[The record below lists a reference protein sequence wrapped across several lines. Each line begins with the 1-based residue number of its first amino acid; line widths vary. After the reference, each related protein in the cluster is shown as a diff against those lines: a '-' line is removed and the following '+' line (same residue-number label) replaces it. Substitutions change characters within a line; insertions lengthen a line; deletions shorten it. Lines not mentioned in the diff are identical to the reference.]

1 MITHL
6 ALKQFRNH
14 AALNLDFNSNLVAIT
29 GPNAS
34 GKTNILEALYISSL
48 TKSFKN
54 TDNKLVMHGG
64 NFFTIDKVDNNTN
77 VHIRFTQ
84 TDLSRAKALKVNKVA
99 KPLYSIIGQSPIT
112 LFEPNDLYLLTGL
125 PSLRR
130 NYLDKI
136 LSQVD
141 KVYLQNLRQYKK
153 IVHHRNS
160 LLKRAKKEN
169 VGNINEQLF
178 VLNIQLA
185 KPGYYL
191 TKKRQEFISSLAK
204 SLNNYYQLISGESA
218 KIVVEFNESASSSQD
233 LLNKIED
240 AVQKDRVCGFSTVGP
255 HKEDFSVSL
264 RGHNLTDSASRGE
277 LRSLVLACKLS
288 ELDYIEKKLSRRPTL
303 LLDDV
308 LSELDDARQKFLLS
322 SLSMQQTFL
331 TTTHLPDNL
340 KLNFQHIELPL

>member
-54 TDNKLVMHGG
+54 TDNKLVLHGS
-64 NFFTIDKVDNNTN
+64 NFFTIDKVDNNN
-77 VHIRFTQ
+77 NIHIRFTQ

-141 KVYLQNLRQYKK
+141 KAYLQNLRLYKK
-153 IVHHRNS
+153 IIHHRNS
-160 LLKRAKKEN
+160 LLRRAKKEN
-169 VGNINEQLF
+169 VRNIDEQLF

-191 TKKRQEFISSLAK
+191 TKKRQEFISSLVK

-218 KIVVEFNESASSSQD
+218 KIVVEFHASASSSQD
-233 LLNKIED
+233 LLNKIEL
-240 AVQKDRVCGFSTVGP
+240 AVQKDRACGFSTVGP
-255 HKEDFSVSL
+255 HKEDFNVSL

-308 LSELDDARQKFLLS
+308 LSELDDKRQKFLLS

-340 KLNFQHIELPL
+340 KLKFQHIELPL